1 MIRFISKYGFI
12 KVYFSY
18 IAKRSLC
25 VDLKVQIVIS
35 LRGGG
40 GELGKLKT
48 LT

>member
-18 IAKRSLC
+18 TAKRSLR